1 QELVRDSNKA
11 TYGEKQ
17 VRKALQLGAVD
28 TLLLSEALRIKR
40 VTNSCPLCGFTL
52 EETIRGIKGAG
63 VCPKCEGVMERVHEE
78 DVVDELIRR
87 AGDTGASVEF
97 ISTDFNE
104 GEQLMRAFGGI
115 AAILRFAIDER

>member
-1 QELVRDSNKA
+1 
-11 TYGEKQ
+11 
-17 VRKALQLGAVD
+17 QLGAVD